1 MHMRANVDP
10 VIANIH
16 PPAITLSISRGYQF
30 YSHLSLCWGYPPKL
44 IVRLDQ
50 SGDFNGYV

>member
-30 YSHLSLCWGYPPKL
+30 YSHLSLFWSYPPKL
-44 IVRLDQ
+44 IVRLINP
-50 SGDFNGYV
+50 GLRLL